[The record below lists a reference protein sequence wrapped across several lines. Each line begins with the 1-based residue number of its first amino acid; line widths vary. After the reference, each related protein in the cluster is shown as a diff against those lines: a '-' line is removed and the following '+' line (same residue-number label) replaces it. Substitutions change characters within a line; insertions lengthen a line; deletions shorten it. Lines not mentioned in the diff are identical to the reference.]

1 MARIF
6 RNFTISVTPDKT
18 VNTLLQFLPGSNQ
31 RVVVPMISV
40 MPKGNV
46 GASLPIVFK
55 FVRQDDSGNMPAADG
70 GNLKLVSPVAAEA
83 PIMTAKKWAGSQ
95 TEPTTTTDVG
105 YTFTVHQQQNKEW
118 IPTNA
123 FREVWMLGG
132 EIWGLVYTYAGPH
145 VALEINIPLE
155 E

>member
-6 RNFTISVTPDKT
+6 RNYTISVTPDQT
-18 VNTLLQFLPGSNQ
+18 TNTLLQFIIGAAQ

-40 MPKGNV
+40 MPKGNT
-46 GASLPIVFK
+46 GATAPIVFQ
-55 FVRQDDSGNMPAADG
+55 FVIQDDSGTMPAADG
-70 GNLKLVSPVAAEA
+70 TNLKFVSPAAGEV
-83 PIMTAKKWAGSQ
+83 PVMTAKKWAASQ
-95 TEPTTTTDVG
+95 TEPTTTTDQG

-118 IPTNA
+118 VPTNP

-132 EIWGLVYTYAGPH
+132 EIWGLRYVYAGPH
-145 VALEINIPLE
+145 VGLEINIPLE